1 MSLCRNH
8 DDQRMSFILFVLTEE
23 HLLNVS
29 PHSRQV
35 AHMHPAW
42 RSLIHVILWQNVSCL
57 GRTQCAS
64 IPIQFRDRRRSLSCT
79 TGPWSLWGLVE
90 QMVSFSTSI
99 WPSSPFFFL
108 LFFSFPKGAPGGKCL
123 RKMAVTARR
132 CLIHFSQDMLFK
144 SICSRWGGGELCSDA
159 SLVDARIYPR
169 SSRLSMDSVFLNVH
183 TDGGDIFSPQSV
195 LLPVCQ
201 ITHNPTSNISPCMA
215 YKCKYTAHRTF
226 PLDHGQTDGRWW

>member
-8 DDQRMSFILFVLTEE
+8 DYQRMSFILFVLTEE

-35 AHMHPAW
+35 AHMHSAW

-99 WPSSPFFFL
+99 WPSSPFFF
-108 LFFSFPKGAPGGKCL
+108 FFFFLFPKGLREESASGRWLWRRVAVWYISLKTCCL
-123 RKMAVTARR
+123 KASAVGVG
-132 CLIHFSQDMLFK
+132 
-144 SICSRWGGGELCSDA
+144 WGG
-159 SLVDARIYPR
+159 V
-169 SSRLSMDSVFLNVH
+169 
-183 TDGGDIFSPQSV
+183 V
-195 LLPVCQ
+195 LWCIACWCQ
-201 ITHNPTSNISPCMA
+201 NISRII
-215 YKCKYTAHRTF
+215 KVE
-226 PLDHGQTDGRWW
+226 HGLRFS

>member
-35 AHMHPAW
+35 AHMHSAW

-123 RKMAVTARR
+123 RKMAVTPRR

-144 SICSRWGGGELCSDA
+144 SICSRGGVGGSCALMH
-159 SLVDARIYPR
+159 
-169 SSRLSMDSVFLNVH
+169 RLLMPEYIPDHQGWAWTPFFL
-183 TDGGDIFSPQSV
+183 TSTQMEGIFSHRSQCCFQS
-195 LLPVCQ
+195 
-201 ITHNPTSNISPCMA
+201 A
-215 YKCKYTAHRTF
+215 R
-226 PLDHGQTDGRWW
+226 

>member
-1 MSLCRNH
+1 MHCYNKEITYQTQNFLTFCAMFRLFWSKLRGYSVKALVVACGDLVTIETSQKTARSLCRNH
-8 DDQRMSFILFVLTEE
+8 DYQRMSFILFVLTEE

-35 AHMHPAW
+35 AHMHSAW

-99 WPSSPFFFL
+99 WPSSPFFF
-108 LFFSFPKGAPGGKCL
+108 FFFFLFPKGLREESASGRWLWRRVAVWYISLKTCCL
-123 RKMAVTARR
+123 KASAVGVG
-132 CLIHFSQDMLFK
+132 
-144 SICSRWGGGELCSDA
+144 WGG
-159 SLVDARIYPR
+159 V
-169 SSRLSMDSVFLNVH
+169 
-183 TDGGDIFSPQSV
+183 V
-195 LLPVCQ
+195 LWCIACWCQ
-201 ITHNPTSNISPCMA
+201 NISRII
-215 YKCKYTAHRTF
+215 KVE
-226 PLDHGQTDGRWW
+226 HGLRFS

>member
-1 MSLCRNH
+1 MHCYNKEITYQTQNFLTFCAMFRLFWSKLRGYSVKALVVACGDLVTIETSQKTARSLCRNH
-8 DDQRMSFILFVLTEE
+8 DYQRMSFILFVLTEE

-99 WPSSPFFFL
+99 WPSSPFFF
-108 LFFSFPKGAPGGKCL
+108 FFFFLFPKGLREESASGRWLWRCVAVWYISLKTCCL
-123 RKMAVTARR
+123 KASAVGVG
-132 CLIHFSQDMLFK
+132 
-144 SICSRWGGGELCSDA
+144 WGG
-159 SLVDARIYPR
+159 V
-169 SSRLSMDSVFLNVH
+169 
-183 TDGGDIFSPQSV
+183 V
-195 LLPVCQ
+195 LWCIACWCQ
-201 ITHNPTSNISPCMA
+201 NISRII
-215 YKCKYTAHRTF
+215 KVE
-226 PLDHGQTDGRWW
+226 HGLRFS